1 MSPFFNYVYPTTLRE
16 IMITIH
22 CDKLGLDIRFKLIT
36 TKKYQTDNVLDFME
50 SSRMLNTMAERQKK
64 IKKD

>member
-22 CDKLGLDIRFKLIT
+22 CDKLGLDIQFKLVT
-36 TKKYQTDNVLDFME
+36 TKKYQSNNVLDFIE
-50 SSRMLNTMAERQKK
+50 SSRMLNSMSERQKK